1 MAAVTGWLREQSTVE
16 PKSLILLKEH
26 SNEDHRGYQESWL
39 IHLKGALFLVMGLD
53 AGSMLLVLSPT
64 IRTATLL
71 LITVWA
77 FCRFYYYLF
86 YVLDRYLGRG
96 KRFAGVFDAL
106 RYLIFNPRR
115 KDEGSHSP

>member
-1 MAAVTGWLREQSTVE
+1 MKITDD
-16 PKSLILLKEH
+16 LK
-26 SNEDHRGYQESWL
+26 NSWL
-39 IHLKGALFLVMGLD
+39 IHLKGALFLVMGLG

-86 YVLDRYLGRG
+86 YVLDRYLGRE
-96 KRFAGVFDAL
+96 KRFAGVIDAL

-115 KDEGSHSP
+115 KDEDSHSP